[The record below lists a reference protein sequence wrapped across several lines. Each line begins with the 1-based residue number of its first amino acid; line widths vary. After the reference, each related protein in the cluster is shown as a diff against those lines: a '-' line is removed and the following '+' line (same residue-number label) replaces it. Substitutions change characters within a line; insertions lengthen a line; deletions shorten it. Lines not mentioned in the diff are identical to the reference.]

1 MKKLIAF
8 VLCVLASFSASAV
21 IEANKTIVSMGVQ
34 DTNAVSSS
42 NAVPQAYVIVS
53 PAPALNCSY
62 DVLYIKDL
70 STPGG
75 TALLSVLQ
83 RAYSLSKPLSRVD
96 YDRDGT
102 SGQCFISLI
111 EVGK

>member
-1 MKKLIAF
+1 MT
-8 VLCVLASFSASAV
+8 VLMTEV
-21 IEANKTIVSMGVQ
+21 NKTILSMGVQ
-34 DTNAVSSS
+34 DTSSGGAS
-42 NAVPQAYVIVS
+42 GVPQAYVILS
-53 PAPALNCSY
+53 PAPAVNCLY
-62 DVLYIKDL
+62 GIAYIKDV

-75 TALLSVLQ
+75 TALLSMLQ

-96 YDRDGT
+96 YSQDSI